1 MKVSTY
7 APSANT
13 CGGKGPKIPVIRAN
27 IDATESFCNRTYP
40 WKKTRGKKMKERK
53 RRRMNERKKERKKHR
68 SQAG

>member
-40 WKKTRGKKMKERK
+40 WKKTKEKKEEMKERK
-53 RRRMNERKKERKKHR
+53 EE
-68 SQAG
+68 